1 MTVLQTQDMSQF
13 KEISILELLNFH
25 LNAFEVILCVFHQS
39 ILGLEGTKP
48 IFYVIFTKMILLIKL
63 DPSYSFMRV
72 ILKHPLYHYLYLY
85 WQFFITRQDNIGEC
99 DIAIIVDIVAVN
111 IDFLSHLIW
120 IKEGEG
126 NFTIPL
132 GIKKLVCYDSDGPNI
147 HFLIVP
153 VIF

>member
-13 KEISILELLNFH
+13 KEISVLELLNFY
-25 LNAFEVILCVFHQS
+25 LNAFEAILCVFHQS
-39 ILGLEGTKP
+39 IFGLEGTKP
-48 IFYVIFTKMILLIKL
+48 ILYVIFAKMILLIKFN
-63 DPSYSFMRV
+63 PSYSFMGV

-85 WQFFITRQDNIGEC
+85 RQFFITRQDNISEF
-99 DIAIIVDIVAVN
+99 DIAFIVDIVAVD

-132 GIKKLVCYDSDGPNI
+132 RIKELVCNDSDGPNV